1 MHALVS
7 RSLTPLTRRAIII
20 ALAVAFAALAA
31 GPAAGQRLPPAGA
44 PRWEYGQFEW
54 VRDTPAGPEV
64 ARWTVG
70 DSVIVSTKSLDNLVE
85 LVTRRRA
92 PKTETQHTFFAWLGE
107 MGWEMVSCRQVDPT
121 DSART
126 LTMSCW
132 FKRPRFAPLG

>member
-1 MHALVS
+1 MAALVT
-7 RSLTPLTRRAIII
+7 RSLTPPARRALIIT
-20 ALAVAFAALAA
+20 LAAALAA
-31 GPAAGQRLPPAGA
+31 LTAGPARGQRLPQGLA

-54 VRDTPAGPEV
+54 VRDVPAGPEV

-121 DSART
+121 DSTRT

-132 FKRPRFAPLG
+132 FKRPR